1 MTTAALTL
9 ARTFLKIFVRDRQAM
24 FFSLFFPLVFMFV
37 FGFIGSQEP
46 EPVKVGVVNDSGG
59 SLAEEFIA
67 SLDANPMFEVET
79 GGEDELRAELSE
91 GERVL
96 VLVIPPGFGE
106 AGGTAHLTVL
116 VDASQA
122 RQVSMLMPVLEQG
135 LVDVERE
142 LRGIEP
148 LFDLEVVD
156 VESRSRRYIDFLV
169 PGLLGF
175 SLLQLSVA
183 GSGYNIVE
191 FRRKGILKRL
201 FVTPLQPRD
210 FILGLVTSRMLICL
224 AQIGILLAIAV
235 LYLNVPITGDP
246 LSLLLTVILGIAVF
260 LCLGFCVGS
269 VAKSQPSVIAIGNLV
284 VFPQIFL
291 AGVFFPIASLPDLLQ
306 PVAAV
311 LPLSFVV
318 DALREIIIDGVP
330 LTALAHD
337 VAGMALW
344 LVAAL
349 LLALRLFSWKDIAA

>member
-1 MTTAALTL
+1 MRNAGLAL
-9 ARTFLKIFVRDRQAM
+9 AGTFLKIFVRDRQAI
-24 FFSLFFPLVFMFV
+24 FFSLFFPLLFMFL
-37 FGFIGSQEP
+37 FGFLGDREP
-46 EPVKVGVVNDSGG
+46 EPVKVGVVNNGEA
-59 SLAEEFIA
+59 SLAGELIA
-67 SLDANPMFEVET
+67 RLAANPLFEVET
-79 GGEDELRAELSE
+79 GPEERLRAEVIE
-91 GERVL
+91 GERPL
-96 VLVIPPGFGE
+96 VLVIPPDFGS
-106 AGGTAHLTVL
+106 AGGTANLTVL

-135 LVDVERE
+135 LLDVERE

-148 LFDLEVVD
+148 LFGLEVVD

-175 SLLQLSVA
+175 SLLQLSIA

-210 FILGLVTSRMLICL
+210 FILGLVMSRMLICL
-224 AQIGILLAIAV
+224 AQIAVLLGIAV
-235 LYLNVPITGDP
+235 FYLGVPISGDP
-246 LSLLLTVILGIAVF
+246 LSLLLTVVLGIAVF
-260 LCLGFCVGS
+260 LSLGFSVGS
-269 VAKSQPSVIAIGNLV
+269 LARSQPTVIAIGNLV

-291 AGVFFPIASLPDLLQ
+291 AGVFFPVSSLPEMIQ

-330 LTALAHD
+330 LTMLPGE

-344 LVAAL
+344 LLAAL
-349 LLALRLFSWKDIAA
+349 FLAVRLFSWKDIAA